1 MTARALTT
9 THRALLCL
17 LSIQPYSAYDLV
29 AQMRRSV
36 GVVWPRADS
45 NLYADLKRLAVE
57 GLATTSTTTIGRR
70 RRTTY
75 AITDA
80 GRRDLE
86 QWLATPGA
94 APYFEAESVLK
105 LAFAPHSSKQH
116 ALSQVAVVAEHA
128 AARLELGRSLA
139 RAHAAADGPL
149 PERLHINAVLWRF
162 LWEQHRA
169 MAAWADWAR
178 REIENWPS
186 TADSPQLR
194 ERGRGILRA
203 ALAEETP

>member
-1 MTARALTT
+1 MVSRALTT

-17 LSIQPYSAYDLV
+17 LSIRPYSAYDLV

-36 GVVWPRADS
+36 GAVWPRADS
-45 NLYADLKRLAVE
+45 NLYADLKRLAAD
-57 GLATTSTTTIGRR
+57 GLATTSTTTTGRR

-75 AITDA
+75 TITAA
-80 GRRDLE
+80 GRHDLE
-86 QWLATPGA
+86 RWLATPGA
-94 APYFEAESVLK
+94 APYFEGEALLK
-105 LAFAPHSSKQH
+105 LAFAPHTGKEH
-116 ALSQVAVVAEHA
+116 ALGQVAVVAEHA
-128 AARLELGRSLA
+128 AAQLELGRTLA
-139 RAHAAADGPL
+139 RAHAAPDGPL

-169 MAAWADWAR
+169 MAAWAHWAQQ
-178 REIENWPS
+178 EIEGWPS

-203 ALAEETP
+203 ALTAETP